1 MQRIRYRVI
10 VDNVGRLAMA
20 DPLKAA
26 TTIQGD
32 LVSLFERLNAKDEL
46 DIEGMSDENRLTAL
60 DELLTLREVKV
71 GTGRI
76 MRRVQKFRARFPA
89 PKLGPKAAAREISQI
104 ISMPKRG
111 HVVALDAHEID
122 IAMADIHAEAPWMRD
137 ASTVAMRGLRTSGRF
152 GARVPPMILTG
163 PPGTGKTSWA
173 AELARSLHVPVIRIA
188 ASSRGV
194 FSLAGVE
201 SGWGNSQSGLVI
213 SEMMRTGCGNPV
225 IVIDEIDKAPA
236 DISTDRSGRIPG
248 IVDTILD
255 MSEPSS
261 SLEWT
266 CPHLNVKF
274 DLSRVSW
281 VMTANRID
289 RVPGPLRDRFRVIPI
304 ERPTLT
310 ELVTV
315 GYLRASERL
324 GDEAAAL
331 IVDAL
336 VSADRLGLQPTL
348 RTVERMI
355 ESAEGVLET
364 PLLN

>member
-26 TTIQGD
+26 TTIQED
-32 LVSLFERLNAKDEL
+32 ITRLFERLDAKDEL
-46 DIEGMSDENRLTAL
+46 VIEGMPDDERLMAL
-60 DELLTLREVKV
+60 DELLSRRHVKV

-76 MRRVQKFRARFPA
+76 MRHVQKFRARFPS
-89 PKLGPKAAAREISQI
+89 PKIGPKAAAREISQI

-111 HVVALDAHEID
+111 HVVALSSDEID

-137 ASTVAMRGLRTSGRF
+137 ASTVAMRGLRTSGRL

-213 SEMMRTGCGNPV
+213 SEMMRTGCANPV

-236 DISTDRSGRIPG
+236 NISTDRSGRIPG

-266 CPHLNVKF
+266 CPHLNVRF

-281 VMTANRID
+281 VVTANRID
-289 RVPGPLRDRFRVIPI
+289 RVPAPLRDRFRVIQI

-331 IVDAL
+331 IVDTL
-336 VSADRLGLQPTL
+336 VSAERRGLHPTL

-355 ESAEGVLET
+355 ESAEGVLKT

>member
-1 MQRIRYRVI
+1 MQRIRYRLI
-10 VDNVGRLAMA
+10 VDNVGRMAMA
-20 DPLKAA
+20 DPLKI
-26 TTIQGD
+26 TKVVQED
-32 LVSLFERLNAKDEL
+32 LVSLFQRLDAKDEL
-46 DIEGMSDENRLTAL
+46 DIGRMSDEDRLMEL
-60 DELLTLREVKV
+60 DSLHSRRRMKI

-76 MRRVQKFRARFPA
+76 MCRIQKFRVKFPS
-89 PKLGPKAAAREISQI
+89 PKIGPKASAREISQI

-111 HVVALDAHEID
+111 HVVTLDAHEID
-122 IAMADIHAEAPWMRD
+122 VAMSDIHAEAPWLRD
-137 ASTVAMRGLRTSGRF
+137 ASTVAMRGLRTSGRL

-213 SEMMRTGCGNPV
+213 SEMMRTGCANPV

-274 DLSRVSW
+274 DLSKVSW

-289 RVPGPLRDRFRVIPI
+289 RVPAPLRDRFRVIQI
-304 ERPTLT
+304 DRPTLT
-310 ELVTV
+310 ELLTV
-315 GYLRASERL
+315 GYLRAYERL

-336 VSADRLGLQPTL
+336 VGADRRGLQPTL

-355 ESAEGVLET
+355 ESAEGVMET

>member
-10 VDNVGRLAMA
+10 VDNVGRMAMA
-20 DPLKAA
+20 DPLKI
-26 TTIQGD
+26 TTVIQD
-32 LVSLFERLNAKDEL
+32 DIARLFERLDER
-46 DIEGMSDENRLTAL
+46 EEMSMGGMSDAERMMAL
-60 DELLTLREVKV
+60 DELLSRRHVKI

-76 MRRVQKFRARFPA
+76 MRAVHKFRARFPA

-111 HVVALDAHEID
+111 HVVTLSADEID
-122 IAMADIHAEAPWMRD
+122 VAMAEIHAEAPWMRD
-137 ASTVAMRGLRTSGRF
+137 ASTVAMRGLRTSGRL

-173 AELARSLHVPVIRIA
+173 ADLARALHVPVIRIA

-213 SEMMRTGCGNPV
+213 SEMMRTGCANPV

-261 SLEWT
+261 SGEWT
-266 CPHLNVKF
+266 CPHLNVRF

-289 RVPGPLRDRFRVIPI
+289 RVPAPLRDRFRVIPI

-324 GDEAAAL
+324 GDDAAAL

-336 VSADRLGLQPTL
+336 VSADQRGLQPTL

-355 ESAEGVLET
+355 ESAEGVMET